1 MNDGQYSIAKWI
13 SIIHRNG
20 QSYVSKKLKD
30 YNIGSGQYIILL
42 NLFANDGISQ
52 EKLSDYLK
60 IDKGSIA
67 KSIKKLED
75 EAYIKR
81 LTDSDDKRAYKVFL
95 TQKALDIMPIVQ
107 KTIES
112 WEDVIISDLSDSEK
126 QMIEKLLNKMAH
138 KAYSIKAND
147 EENDK

>member
-1 MNDGQYSIAKWI
+1 MPLNSGQYSIAKWI
-13 SIIHRNG
+13 SILHRNG
-20 QSYVSKKLKD
+20 QSYVTKKLKY

-42 NLFANDGISQ
+42 NLYSNDGISQ

-81 LTDSDDKRAYKVFL
+81 IIDSDDKRAYKVFL
-95 TQKALDIMPIVQ
+95 TQKALDTMPIVQ
-107 KTIES
+107 KAIES
-112 WEDVIISDLSDSEK
+112 WEEVIVADLTECER
-126 QMIEKLLNKMAH
+126 QMIESLLNKIAH
-138 KAYSIKAND
+138 KAYSIHKC
-147 EENDK
+147 E